1 MPAQAGGPLPSI
13 ADGRTVRSMVVTN
26 TRPHLPASRRSSY
39 VVRSFEKTDAP
50 SLCDLLETCEWGPY
64 RDGHGFG
71 PDEFLRGLEEN
82 GTLELFVG
90 VWGADQIIGCVALVP
105 VSSQRGP
112 RGHSVFGDLLVVHPS
127 FRGYTG
133 LAAALMEEAGT
144 AAFASGY
151 DRIDT
156 HIEVGNERAER
167 MYRRLH
173 FRQVTNEPCEDGSL
187 LFESHLP
194 LIVRYLI
201 TTFWSSQYRVSDWLI
216 DPKALRRLL
225 PRPAQQSGIDVP
237 LPWFGSEVVVYEL
250 RLNPA
255 ESLVLMID
263 RAIDRV
269 TAVGGERQDFACWPE
284 GGRSFRSGGE
294 VTIHFR
300 MRSGYDHPVR
310 AVLSRGT
317 GDSVF
322 DEVLEAGDE
331 RSGILSV
338 PASIPGRH
346 VVELTLLLIDQN
358 SSAPLQ
364 SVSVTTWFDVRPA
377 PVRDQHRFTR
387 APSGWTARGSE
398 AGCTI
403 DAATGEL
410 RITWGGRL
418 AAVELW
424 PEVGPPFPGG
434 HKRPIPRRLE
444 EVTGRSEPGLEL
456 RSGGNQWIE
465 SHHELRKPAE
475 HRGLDKLLVRRSFTM
490 LEEGVLRIDTAV
502 ELVGES
508 SDGERWLRTWPRVCL
523 DAPELILPVPGGSWR
538 RWSDDDALPYAMP
551 NYEFM
556 RAASPSPDVA
566 DHAAPWAAF
575 TGAGLVAGLVFPGAS
590 ELRFGGRWMP
600 SVLYRIPALSRA
612 TPTHHLPPYVLVV
625 GDGGPARLAD
635 VWRDI
640 AAGRSA
646 SSS

>member
-1 MPAQAGGPLPSI
+1 
-13 ADGRTVRSMVVTN
+13 MVVTN
-26 TRPHLPASRRSSY
+26 ARPHLPASRRSSY

-50 SLCDLLETCEWGPY
+50 SLCDLLETCDWGPY

-71 PDEFLRGLEEN
+71 PDDLLRGLEEN

-201 TTFWSSQYRVSDWLI
+201 TTFWSSQYRVRDWLI

-225 PRPAQQSGIDVP
+225 PRPEQQSGVDVP

-255 ESLVLMID
+255 EHLVLMID

-300 MRSGYDHPVR
+300 MRSGYDHPGPRRPESGKRRHGVR
-310 AVLSRGT
+310 RCPRRRGRADRNPL
-317 GDSVF
+317 G
-322 DEVLEAGDE
+322 AGVDPGPAPRRAHVAAD
-331 RSGILSV
+331 RSGQL
-338 PASIPGRH
+338 
-346 VVELTLLLIDQN
+346 
-358 SSAPLQ
+358 
-364 SVSVTTWFDVRPA
+364 
-377 PVRDQHRFTR
+377 
-387 APSGWTARGSE
+387 
-398 AGCTI
+398 
-403 DAATGEL
+403 
-410 RITWGGRL
+410 L
-418 AAVELW
+418 AA
-424 PEVGPPFPGG
+424 PMRVG
-434 HKRPIPRRLE
+434 
-444 EVTGRSEPGLEL
+444 
-456 RSGGNQWIE
+456 
-465 SHHELRKPAE
+465 HH
-475 HRGLDKLLVRRSFTM
+475 LVRRSP
-490 LEEGVLRIDTAV
+490 RARPRRASIHPR
-502 ELVGES
+502 S
-508 SDGERWLRTWPRVCL
+508 RWLDGTGIR
-523 DAPELILPVPGGSWR
+523 GGMHDR
-538 RWSDDDALPYAMP
+538 R
-551 NYEFM
+551 
-556 RAASPSPDVA
+556 R
-566 DHAAPWAAF
+566 H
-575 TGAGLVAGLVFPGAS
+575 
-590 ELRFGGRWMP
+590 R
-600 SVLYRIPALSRA
+600 
-612 TPTHHLPPYVLVV
+612 
-625 GDGGPARLAD
+625 
-635 VWRDI
+635 
-640 AAGRSA
+640 
-646 SSS
+646 